1 MCEGTWL
8 QDIHVWGMYGKEW
21 VMLCVYNL
29 IVINVIKTEDVNVM
43 IYHTKESGSF
53 FVDKSG
59 LY

>member
-1 MCEGTWL
+1 
-8 QDIHVWGMYGKEW
+8 MYGKEW

>member
-1 MCEGTWL
+1 
-8 QDIHVWGMYGKEW
+8 
-21 VMLCVYNL
+21 MLCVYNL

-43 IYHTKESGSF
+43 IYLTKESGSF